1 MPGYVA
7 SRAPDDERCFVL
19 WRPPGEHLKVV
30 LPITVRRD
38 GRIGQDGG
46 LPLFNEF
53 QLRDFGLFAVLLCD
67 RHQIRLHELCVQ
79 PHFHNHEVVK
89 RAREFVP
96 IQSQFRPAHEP
107 VPLIVSCAGVLVCG
121 VWRVVFMCGFSASFL
136 CFPVT
141 AFGAYIGR

>member
-7 SRAPDDERCFVL
+7 SRALDDERCFVL

-53 QLRDFGLFAVLLCD
+53 QLRDFGLFAVL
-67 RHQIRLHELCVQ
+67 ELCVQ
-79 PHFHNHEVVK
+79 PHLHNHEVVK

-96 IQSQFRPAHEP
+96 IQSQLFHATEARH
-107 VPLIVSCAGVLVCG
+107 LVG
-121 VWRVVFMCGFSASFL
+121 
-136 CFPVT
+136 
-141 AFGAYIGR
+141 